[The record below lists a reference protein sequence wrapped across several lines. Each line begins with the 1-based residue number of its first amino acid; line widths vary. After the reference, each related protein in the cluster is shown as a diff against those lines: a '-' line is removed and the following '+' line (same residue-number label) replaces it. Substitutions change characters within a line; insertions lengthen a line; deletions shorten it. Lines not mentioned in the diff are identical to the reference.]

1 MANLMKMA
9 IFSLNLRRA
18 IAALSVGLLL
28 SLAAADPASAD
39 GGGSAPLDGP
49 TKPPVTPGTGTGG
62 GGTPGQPKPKP
73 RPKPK
78 KKPSKKPAKKKT
90 PKKKPAKKKPTPQP
104 VTKSAWFPVLGSG
117 WTFGDAEMRFGAARS
132 GHTHQGQDVAGP
144 EGLQIVAPV
153 AGTISWTAYQ
163 ADGAGYYIVERG
175 TDGRDYVFMHLMKG
189 STRVK
194 IGQAVVAGKWLGNLG
209 NTGHSSGPHLHFEI
223 WVGGWYEKGGHPIDP
238 LPQLQAW
245 QKLSR
250 RT

>member
-9 IFSLNLRRA
+9 IFSLTLRRA
-18 IAALSVGLLL
+18 LTALAVGLLL
-28 SLAAADPASAD
+28 TVSAADPAGAD

-49 TKPPVTPGTGTGG
+49 TKPPVTPGTGG

-73 RPKPK
+73 KPKPK
-78 KKPSKKPAKKKT
+78 KKPVKKPAKKKT
-90 PKKKPAKKKPTPQP
+90 PKKKPVKKPTPKP
-104 VTKSAWFPVLGSG
+104 VVKSAWFPVLGSG
-117 WTFGDAEMRFGAARS
+117 WTFGGSEMRFGAARS
-132 GHTHQGQDVAGP
+132 GHTHQGQDVSGP

-175 TDGRDYVFMHLMKG
+175 IDGRDYVFMHLMKG

-194 IGQAVVAGKWLGNLG
+194 IGQTVVAGKWLGNLG
-209 NTGHSSGPHLHFEI
+209 NTGHSTGPHLHFEI

-250 RT
+250 RR